1 MMSGNNLFMKRQART
16 IDLLNELENTATPFI
31 IHQTEVDMETEFDY
45 SCNKINGNKL
55 EDELEDIVVKVIST
69 NDTKKN
75 LHTLLREKEL
85 RMQEIEELILEN
97 AIVKKIEEKLYIWNG
112 KYYRQLNEE
121 SLSGKRE
128 VCCQKRCK
136 KEFHIITDFRIRI
149 NICRQMVV

>member
-69 NDTKKN
+69 ND
-75 LHTLLREKEL
+75 
-85 RMQEIEELILEN
+85 
-97 AIVKKIEEKLYIWNG
+97 
-112 KYYRQLNEE
+112 
-121 SLSGKRE
+121 
-128 VCCQKRCK
+128 C
-136 KEFHIITDFRIRI
+136 EFPYKSRVIPT
-149 NICRQMVV
+149 